1 MSGVGTL
8 IGGRPRR
15 RVRSARGWFWTCLAA
30 AIAGSC
36 GKPEG
41 VPISPLKPVQQW
53 SRGIGPSEFG
63 PYELNR
69 AADGVKGA
77 VFGHGDSLIWLNS
90 RDGSTLATW
99 AWPAGFEALSW
110 GQESAAGSDYGLA
123 LFGAHSAAVLKADGG
138 MDLLP
143 YPSGGA
149 SFRSGS
155 LSDDGVLML
164 SWRSDTNS
172 AGAPK
177 NQVLVWKLNQWAA
190 AATAPSAKGLFDA
203 PGWWKRG
210 WYAVLRT
217 GDHCQLWWTDRG
229 QLHQAKLVGGDG
241 TGHPPAVQGTTLV
254 FASQDSALAFDL
266 NRGRRIWARPLPE
279 GLDFGVHGLRPDQQ
293 SWDLLSSRGWWI
305 RLDPATGNERAQG
318 RIDPLWLDR
327 WPAFPWVFN
336 YRKSLYLWNFDKPS
350 AAILTEDELSP
361 LALHSDGLALVR
373 CGQNAVA
380 FRLP

>member
-350 AAILTEDELSP
+350 TAILTEDELAP

>member
-1 MSGVGTL
+1 MSGADSL
-8 IGGRPRR
+8 IGGPPRR
-15 RVRSARGWFWTCLAA
+15 LAGFARGWFWTCLAA
-30 AIAGSC
+30 ALTGGCS
-36 GKPEG
+36 KPEG
-41 VPISPLKPVQQW
+41 IPLGPLKPAQQW

-63 PYELNR
+63 PYELIR
-69 AADGVKGA
+69 AADGLKGA

-99 AWPAGFEALSW
+99 AWPEGFESLSW
-110 GQESAAGSDYGLA
+110 GQESVAGSDYGLA

-143 YPSGGA
+143 YSSGGA

-155 LSDDGVLML
+155 LSDDGALML
-164 SWRSDTNS
+164 SWRSDSNS
-172 AGAPK
+172 AGAAK
-177 NQVLVWKLNQWAA
+177 NQVLEWKQNQWTA
-190 AATAPSAKGLFDA
+190 AATAPSANGLFDA

-210 WYAVLRT
+210 WYAVRRT

-241 TGHPPAVQGTTLV
+241 TGHPPAVRGSTLV

-266 NRGRRIWARPLPE
+266 NRGARIWARPLP
-279 GLDFGVHGLRPDQQ
+279 GGFDFGVHGLRPDPQ

-327 WPAFPWVFN
+327 WSPFPWVFN
-336 YRKSLYLWNFDKPS
+336 YRKSLYVWDFDKPS
-350 AAILTEDELSP
+350 AVILTEDELSP

>member
-15 RVRSARGWFWTCLAA
+15 RAGFARGWVWTCLAA
-30 AIAGSC
+30 AIAGGCS
-36 GKPEG
+36 KPEG

-110 GQESAAGSDYGLA
+110 GQESAAESDYGLA

-164 SWRSDTNS
+164 SWRNDSNS
-172 AGAPK
+172 ADAAK
-177 NQVLVWKLNQWAA
+177 NQVLEWKLNQWAA

-210 WYAVLRT
+210 WYSVLRN

-229 QLHQAKLVGGDG
+229 RLHQAKLVGGDG

-305 RLDPATGNERAQG
+305 RLDLATGNEKAQG

-336 YRKSLYLWNFDKPS
+336 YRNSLYLWNFDKPS
-350 AAILTEDELSP
+350 AVILTEDELSP
-361 LALHSDGLALVR
+361 LALHIDGLALVR

>member
-1 MSGVGTL
+1 MSGVNSL
-8 IGGRPRR
+8 IGGPPRR
-15 RVRSARGWFWTCLAA
+15 RAGFARGWFWTCLAA
-30 AIAGSC
+30 ALTGGCS
-36 GKPEG
+36 KSEG
-41 VPISPLKPVQQW
+41 VPVSPLKPVQQW
-53 SRGIGPSEFG
+53 SRCIGPSEFG

-69 AADGVKGA
+69 AADGLKGA

-90 RDGSTLATW
+90 KDGSTLATW
-99 AWPAGFEALSW
+99 AWPVGFEGMSW
-110 GQESAAGSDYGLA
+110 GQESVAGSDYGLA
-123 LFGAHSAAVLKADGG
+123 LFGAHSAAVLKADGS

-155 LSDDGVLML
+155 LSDEGVLML
-164 SWRSDTNS
+164 SWRSDSSS
-172 AGAPK
+172 AGAAK
-177 NQVLVWKLNQWAA
+177 NQVLEWKQNQWTA

-229 QLHQAKLVGGDG
+229 QLHQARLVGGDG
-241 TGHPPAVQGTTLV
+241 TGHPPAVRGATLV

-266 NRGRRIWARPLPE
+266 NRGARIWARPLP
-279 GLDFGVHGLRPDQQ
+279 GGFDFGVHGLRPDQQ

-305 RLDPATGNERAQG
+305 RIDPATGNERAQG
-318 RIDPLWLDR
+318 KIDPLWLDR
-327 WPAFPWVFN
+327 WSPFPWVFN
-336 YRKSLYLWNFDKPS
+336 YRKSLYLWNFDKPN
-350 AAILTEDELSP
+350 AVLLTEDELSP

-373 CGQNAVA
+373 CGQSAVA
-380 FRLP
+380 YRLP